1 MRELFVYYRIR
12 PGAEQAAHEAVMAMQ
27 LRLRGSHSGLEARL
41 LKRFDA
47 APTGETW
54 METYAVRAG
63 GIDIAPTIDDAFEAD
78 LVIHAV
84 ALEPFIDG
92 GRHMERFEA
101 IDPR

>member
-1 MRELFVYYRIR
+1 
-12 PGAEQAAHEAVMAMQ
+12 MAMQ
-27 LRLRGSHSGLEARL
+27 LGLRGSHDGLEARL

-47 APTGETW
+47 ASKGETW

-63 GIDIAPTIDDAFEAD
+63 GIDTKIDDAFEAE
-78 LVIHAV
+78 LVIHAL

-92 GRHMERFEA
+92 SRHVERFEA